1 MRNKTCIILT
11 ILLSSLLI
19 GCATTGHL
27 YTREDTGLNC
37 LGAIAVKPYGL
48 DVREF
53 LVPKEI
59 EKKLGKPISIEKI
72 PVLAG
77 DYEGHKIIY
86 KYTYATFYF
95 MQNDFATSLYSIE
108 IFKGNIGCLKIG
120 FSKKEYESKFGP
132 ISGQNYDQKTFFI
145 RRDSK
150 DPVEIKFGL
159 YVEFKNDLLSLVR
172 PDFGEIFKTQED

>member
-11 ILLSSLLI
+11 TLSCLLFI
-19 GCATTGHL
+19 GCASTGHL
-27 YTREDTGLNC
+27 YTREGTGLNC
-37 LGAIAVKPYGL
+37 LGTIAVKPYGL

-53 LVPKEI
+53 LVPQEI
-59 EKKLGKPISIEKI
+59 EKKIGKPLSIEKI

-77 DYEGHKIIY
+77 DYEGLKIIY
-86 KYTYATFYF
+86 KYPNATFYF
-95 MQNDFATSLYSIE
+95 MQNNFATALYSVE
-108 IFKGNIGCLKIG
+108 IFKGSIGCLKIG
-120 FSKKEYESKFGP
+120 TSKKEYESKFGS
-132 ISGQNYDQKTFFI
+132 INGQNYDQKTFFI
-145 RRDSK
+145 KRDSK